1 MNEEREKIILNYM
14 DGYNE
19 FDVEKMTFN
28 FDDIIVFKNIQ
39 NGEVNMTLSGINEFK
54 QQAKLAKSYFE
65 NRRQQIK
72 SIKHYKNKT
81 EIEIDYF
88 ATLAIDLS
96 NGLKKGDK
104 LELKGK
110 SIFVFYNNK
119 IIQLTAES

>member
-28 FDDIIVFKNIQ
+28 FDDTIVFKNIQ
-39 NGEVNMTLSGINEFK
+39 NGEVNMTLSGIDEFK

-72 SIKHYKNKT
+72 SIKHYKDKT

-119 IIQLTAES
+119 IIQLTDES

>member
-28 FDDIIVFKNIQ
+28 FDDTIVFKNIQ

-119 IIQLTAES
+119 IIQLTDES